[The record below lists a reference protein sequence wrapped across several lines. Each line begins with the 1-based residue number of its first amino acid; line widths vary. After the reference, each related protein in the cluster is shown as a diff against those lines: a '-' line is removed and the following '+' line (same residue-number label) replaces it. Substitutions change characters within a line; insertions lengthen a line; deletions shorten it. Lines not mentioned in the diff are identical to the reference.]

1 MSPAPH
7 KEREVVRIPSEVFPT
22 GVGSGPDPQAMENAA
37 EALRAVE
44 VEAAEPDVSNLNTAD
59 IESMNI
65 DELRAVA
72 KALDLPDRETITE
85 QDELIAAIRR
95 CL

>member
-1 MSPAPH
+1 MTPASQQ
-7 KEREVVRIPSEVFPT
+7 EREVVRNPSEVFPT
-22 GVGSGPDPQAMENAA
+22 GESSGPDPHAMEKAA

-44 VEAAEPDVSNLNTAD
+44 VEAAEPDVSNLTTAD
-59 IESMNI
+59 IESINI